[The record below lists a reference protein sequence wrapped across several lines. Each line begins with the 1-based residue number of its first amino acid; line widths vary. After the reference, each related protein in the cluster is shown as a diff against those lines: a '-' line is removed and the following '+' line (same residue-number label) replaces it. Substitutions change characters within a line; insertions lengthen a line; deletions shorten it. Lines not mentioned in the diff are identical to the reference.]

1 MQERY
6 PLSVGLYL
14 NSFQISC
21 DLSRICSSKTS
32 HAPSSQDSVQKDT
45 ICLFSAKRPL
55 TCLLQQNILSQDSF
69 QKNITWHNWVI
80 KKNPEISTSRQQIT
94 WISWLLCYWWCPSAL
109 YPAFPEISDV
119 DFVVFVVVV
128 FNIRSQIYSLTK
140 YSRQNSTT
148 GHKHLLGY
156 FD

>member
-1 MQERY
+1 MNEGKVSQCHNVVYEDQYQQRPMKTNKVWQGQPIPKSL

-55 TCLLQQNILSQDSF
+55 TCLLQQNILSEESF
-69 QKNITWHNWVI
+69 QKKHDITQLSLQRNH
-80 KKNPEISTSRQQIT
+80 K
-94 WISWLLCYWWCPSAL
+94 
-109 YPAFPEISDV
+109 FPLHSSFIQTIP
-119 DFVVFVVVV
+119 FLTQFQA
-128 FNIRSQIYSLTK
+128 IRA
-140 YSRQNSTT
+140 
-148 GHKHLLGY
+148 
-156 FD
+156 

>member
-55 TCLLQQNILSQDSF
+55 TCLLQQNILSEESF
-69 QKNITWHNWVI
+69 QKKNDITQLSLQRNHKFPLHSSFI
-80 KKNPEISTSRQQIT
+80 QTISFSHPVPGHQGLKVRQR
-94 WISWLLCYWWCPSAL
+94 ISIEGTRIRLEAL
-109 YPAFPEISDV
+109 GTRTEA
-119 DFVVFVVVV
+119 
-128 FNIRSQIYSLTK
+128 
-140 YSRQNSTT
+140 
-148 GHKHLLGY
+148 
-156 FD
+156 